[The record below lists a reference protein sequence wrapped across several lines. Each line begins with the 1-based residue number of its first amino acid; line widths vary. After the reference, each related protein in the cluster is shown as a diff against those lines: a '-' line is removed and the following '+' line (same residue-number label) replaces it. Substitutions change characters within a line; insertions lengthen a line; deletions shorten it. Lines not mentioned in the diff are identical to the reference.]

1 MNVANREKSLAR
13 RLAVPVIVGAV
24 SGFAATLLFLNL
36 VDGEGARSLGRSR
49 EIAGVVGVLYLLIA
63 IGVGVGIASPRVGAR
78 FLNVEDADEL
88 REQRLMLGYSCV
100 AMAALSGALFVLVL
114 AEPLGP
120 IGGGI
125 AAAGAI
131 GFLLLAN
138 VLGLIQARHTDELQR
153 AMSRDSVAS
162 AFYLLFIVG
171 GGWALLAHCGLV
183 GAPAPLD
190 WLTMF
195 AVFLLVG
202 CFWQVARRGLLV
214 RGPN

>member
-88 REQRLMLGYSCV
+88 REQRRMLGYSCV

-120 IGGGI
+120 IGGDI

-162 AFYLLFIVG
+162 AFYLLFVVG

-183 GAPAPLD
+183 GTPAPLD

-195 AVFLLVG
+195 AVFLLLG

>member
-1 MNVANREKSLAR
+1 MNVANQEKSLAR
-13 RLAVPVIVGAV
+13 RLAVPVVVGAV

-36 VDGEGARSLGRSR
+36 VDGEGARGLGPSR
-49 EIAGVVGVLYLLIA
+49 EIAGVVGVLYLLTA
-63 IGVGVGIASPRVGAR
+63 IGVGVGLASPRVGAR

-88 REQRLMLGYSCV
+88 REQRRMLGYSCG

-120 IGGGI
+120 VAGEVAAVVAI
-125 AAAGAI
+125 AL
-131 GFLLLAN
+131 LLLAN
-138 VLGLIQARHTDELQR
+138 GLGLLQARHTDELQR

-162 AFYLLFIVG
+162 AFYLLFVVG

-183 GAPAPLD
+183 DAPAPLD

-202 CFWQVARRGLLV
+202 CFWQVGRRGLLV
-214 RGPN
+214 RGPR

>member
-1 MNVANREKSLAR
+1 MNVAKQEKSLAR
-13 RLAVPVIVGAV
+13 RLAVPMVVGAV
-24 SGFAATLLFLNL
+24 SGFAATMLFFNL

-49 EIAGVVGVLYLLIA
+49 EIAGVVGVLYLLTA
-63 IGVGVGIASPRVGAR
+63 LGVGVGLARPGIGAR

-88 REQRLMLGYSCV
+88 REQRRMLGYSCIS
-100 AMAALSGALFVLVL
+100 MAALSGALFVLVL
-114 AEPLGP
+114 VEPVGP
-120 IGGGI
+120 IGGEL

-131 GFLLLAN
+131 GLLLLAN
-138 VLGLIQARHTDELQR
+138 GLGLLQARHLDELQR

-162 AFYLLFIVG
+162 AFYLLFVVG

-183 GAPAPLD
+183 EAPAPLD

-202 CFWQVARRGLLV
+202 CFWQVGRRGLLV